1 MTTTL
6 GRPLGTGTPP
16 PPPRPPTGPPDRG
29 GDGGVTEAVQRRLR
43 LLAASV
49 ALTVLAF
56 VQAPGR
62 IAPDTKLDLSVDP
75 LGFLLRAWNL
85 WEPLGAS
92 GQLQNQAYGY
102 FIPMGPIYLVGNLLG
117 FPAWIVQRA
126 WWALVLV
133 VGFHGM
139 YRLLG
144 RMGVGV
150 HSTQLIAALAY
161 TLSPRMITEL
171 GPVSIEAWPIAMAPW
186 VLLPLVKVTPGGE
199 ATAAARSGLAIALC

>member
-1 MTTTL
+1 VTTTL
-6 GRPLGTGTPP
+6 GRPATAGSAPSSGSPP
-16 PPPRPPTGPPDRG
+16 EQAPTGQPPDRWAE
-29 GDGGVTEAVQRRLR
+29 DGVTVVVQRRLR

-102 FIPMGPIYLVGNLLG
+102 FIPMGPFYL
-117 FPAWIVQRA
+117 
-126 WWALVLV
+126 
-133 VGFHGM
+133 
-139 YRLLG
+139 
-144 RMGVGV
+144 
-150 HSTQLIAALAY
+150 
-161 TLSPRMITEL
+161 
-171 GPVSIEAWPIAMAPW
+171 
-186 VLLPLVKVTPGGE
+186 
-199 ATAAARSGLAIALC
+199 AR